1 MKTNGGEN
9 HHHPMMKNSLR
20 KEKWDYHAQ
29 TLFVPR
35 HSSSKI
41 DSALGLHI
49 KWDRFLRSIGLSS

>member
-41 DSALGLHI
+41 DSALSLHI
-49 KWDRFLRSIGLSS
+49 K